1 MSEPCLKLTAY
12 FAERQRAV
20 GQAGQGGRF
29 LADSM
34 LDLFGASDVATSVML
49 RGIASFGASHELR
62 TDVSLS
68 LSEDP
73 AVAVAAVDVE
83 PKIRSLVDDVAAM
96 TSSGLL
102 TLERARLVT
111 PQLGAG
117 ALSDFDGHNG
127 DAAKLTVYV
136 GRQERVAG
144 KVAHYAI
151 CDLLHRNRF
160 AGAIVLLGV
169 DGTAH
174 GERYRARFFGRNVNV
189 PVMIIAI
196 GSTAQVSAAA
206 SELSTMMPNPLLTI
220 ERVRLCKRDGEL
232 FARPQELPTTD
243 EQGRTLWQKLM
254 VYTAEGTRQERLP
267 IHRALVQRL
276 LRSGTARGATVL
288 RGIWGFY
295 GDHKPHGDKLFQLG
309 RGVPVTT
316 IIVDTPASIARSFD
330 IVDELTARHGLVTSE
345 MVPAALSL
353 DETPGGLGKLGD
365 ITLAQHDY

>member
-1 MSEPCLKLTAY
+1 MNQPCLKLTAY
-12 FAERQRAV
+12 FGERQRAV
-20 GQAGQGGRF
+20 GDGARF
-29 LADSM
+29 LADTM

-49 RGIASFGASHELR
+49 RGIASFGTRHELR
-62 TDVSLS
+62 SDVSLS

-96 TSSGLL
+96 TDNGLL

-111 PQLGAG
+111 RQWGTD
-117 ALSDFDGHNG
+117 ALSDFDGHKG

-144 KVAHYAI
+144 KLAYYAI
-151 CDLLHRNRF
+151 CDLLYRHGF

-174 GERYRARFFGRNVNV
+174 GHRYRAHFFGRNVNV
-189 PVMIIAI
+189 PLMIIAI
-196 GSTAQVSAAA
+196 GSTEQVSAAA
-206 SELSTMMPNPLLTI
+206 TELDTVVPNPLLTV

-232 FARPQELPTTD
+232 FGRPQQLPPTD
-243 EQGRTLWQKLM
+243 DQGRTLWQKLM
-254 VYTAEGTRQERLP
+254 VYTAEATTRDGLP

-276 LRSGTARGATVL
+276 LHSGTARGATVL
-288 RGIWGFY
+288 RGTWGFH
-295 GDHKPHGDKLFQLG
+295 GDHKPHGDKLFQLA
-309 RGVPVTT
+309 RRVPVTT
-316 IIVDTPASIARSFD
+316 IIVDTPESIARSFD
-330 IVDELTARHGLVTSE
+330 IIDELTDRHGLVTSE

-353 DETPGGLGKLGD
+353 DEAQRLGD

>member
-1 MSEPCLKLTAY
+1 MSQPCLKLTAY
-12 FAERQRAV
+12 FGERQRA
-20 GQAGQGGRF
+20 AGDGARF
-29 LADSM
+29 LADAM
-34 LDLFGASDVATSVML
+34 FDLFGSSDVATSVML
-49 RGIASFGASHELR
+49 RGIASFGPSHELR
-62 TDVSLS
+62 SDVSLS

-73 AVAVAAVDVE
+73 AVAIAAVDVE
-83 PKIRSLVDDVAAM
+83 PKIRSLVADVAAM
-96 TSSGLL
+96 TERGLM

-111 PQLGAG
+111 PHWGIDAVHDLQGPN
-117 ALSDFDGHNG
+117 DIHNG

-136 GRQERVAG
+136 GRQERIGG

-151 CDLLHRNRF
+151 CDLLYRYGF

-174 GERYRARFFGRNVNV
+174 GERCRAHFFGRNVNV

-196 GSTAQVSAAA
+196 GSTEQVSSAAT
-206 SELSTMMPNPLLTI
+206 ELAAVVPNPLLTI

-232 FARPQELPTTD
+232 FGRPQRLPMTD
-243 EQGRTLWQKLM
+243 DQGRTLWQKLM
-254 VYTAEGTRQERLP
+254 VYTAEATTHDGLP

-288 RGIWGFY
+288 RGIWGFH
-295 GDHKPHGDKLFQLG
+295 GDHKPHGDKLFQIA
-309 RGVPVTT
+309 RRVPVTT
-316 IIVDTPASIARSFD
+316 IIVDTPESIARSFD
-330 IVDELTARHGLVTSE
+330 IVDELTSRHGLVTSE

-353 DETPGGLGKLGD
+353 DETQRLGD

>member
-1 MSEPCLKLTAY
+1 MNQPYLKLTAY
-12 FAERQRAV
+12 FAERQRAAD
-20 GQAGQGGRF
+20 GARF

-34 LDLFGASDVATSVML
+34 FDLFGARDVATSVML
-49 RGIASFGASHELR
+49 RGIASFGPNHELR
-62 TDVSLS
+62 SDESLS

-73 AVAVAAVDVE
+73 AVAIAAVDVE
-83 PKIRSLVDDVAAM
+83 PKIRALVDDVTAM
-96 TSSGLL
+96 TDRGLL

-111 PQLGAG
+111 RQLGTD
-117 ALSDFDGHNG
+117 ALRNFDSHNG

-144 KVAHYAI
+144 KLAPYAI
-151 CDLLHRNRF
+151 CDLLFRHGF

-174 GERYRARFFGRNVNV
+174 GERRRARFFGRNIDV
-189 PVMIIAI
+189 PLMIIAI
-196 GSTAQVSAAA
+196 GSTEQVSAAA
-206 SELSTMMPNPLLTI
+206 TELAAVARDPLLTV

-232 FARPQELPTTD
+232 FARPQELPATD
-243 EQGRTLWQKLM
+243 EKGRTLWQKLM
-254 VYTAEGTRQERLP
+254 VYTAEGTTHDGLP

-276 LRSGTARGATVL
+276 LHSGTARGATVL

-295 GDHKPHGDKLFQLG
+295 GDQKPHGDKLFQLT
-309 RGVPVTT
+309 RKVPLTT
-316 IIVDTPASIARSFD
+316 IIVDTPESIARSFD
-330 IVDELTARHGLVTSE
+330 IVDELTTRHGLVTSE

-353 DETPGGLGKLGD
+353 DETQRLGD

>member
-1 MSEPCLKLTAY
+1 VNQPCLKLTAY
-12 FAERQRAV
+12 FGERQRAV
-20 GQAGQGGRF
+20 GDGARF
-29 LADSM
+29 LADAM

-49 RGIASFGASHELR
+49 RGIASFGTRHELR
-62 TDVSLS
+62 SDISLS

-96 TSSGLL
+96 TDNGLL

-111 PQLGAG
+111 RHRGTD
-117 ALSDFDGHNG
+117 ALSDFDGHKG

-144 KVAHYAI
+144 KLAYYAI
-151 CDLLHRNRF
+151 CDLLYRHGF

-174 GERYRARFFGRNVNV
+174 GERYRAHFFGRNVNV
-189 PVMIIAI
+189 PLMIIAI
-196 GSTAQVSAAA
+196 GSTEQVSAAA
-206 SELSTMMPNPLLTI
+206 TELDAVVPNPLLTV

-232 FARPQELPTTD
+232 FGRPQQLPPTD
-243 EQGRTLWQKLM
+243 DWGRTLWQKLM
-254 VYTAEGTRQERLP
+254 VYTAEATTRDGLP

-276 LRSGTARGATVL
+276 LHSGTARGATVL
-288 RGIWGFY
+288 RGIWGFH
-295 GDHKPHGDKLFQLG
+295 GDHKPHGDKLFQLA

-316 IIVDTPASIARSFD
+316 IIVDTPESIARSFD
-330 IVDELTARHGLVTSE
+330 IVDELTDRHGLVTSE

-353 DETPGGLGKLGD
+353 GETQRLGD